1 LTTSLLAGFPDGK
14 GNSGSATSGGAG
26 FADALGAADPTIKLD
41 LRTQYACVAEP
52 VVVSNYLIQL
62 CMCVAYRTAA
72 QLNLKEVIEQRG
84 LKWLVQYNSMGL
96 ALWSSRGLGWQS
108 LEALERWNSREP
120 EQEQQ
125 QMAKPG

>member
-1 LTTSLLAGFPDGK
+1 VPHPEALALQTRSAQQIQLSSLICER
-14 GNSGSATSGGAG
+14 SMHT
-26 FADALGAADPTIKLD
+26 
-41 LRTQYACVAEP
+41 LRNLSL
-52 VVVSNYLIQL
+52 VSNYLIQL
-62 CMCVAYRTAA
+62 RMCVAYRTAA

-84 LKWLVQYNSMGL
+84 LEWLVQYNSMGL